1 MKDNRSVTEKKE
13 QFLEAFR
20 STLAIKTLAARR
32 VKIGRTMLYEYINT
46 DTEFALKV
54 QEIEEAAVDY
64 AETKLHEYVI
74 AGDRASIMF
83 FLKAKAKD
91 RGYY

>member
-32 VKIGRTMLYEYINT
+32 VKIG
-46 DTEFALKV
+46 
-54 QEIEEAAVDY
+54 
-64 AETKLHEYVI
+64 
-74 AGDRASIMF
+74 
-83 FLKAKAKD
+83 
-91 RGYY
+91 